1 MKLLSIVACA
11 ALLSGCQSFLAV
23 NPKLSPAAQERQAET
38 AQGFYKALGER
49 LRYCGIVGT
58 IDLNLKASADAGLS
72 NTAGINCPAKPWE
85 AGEGMTPE
93 EVAALA
99 SEAARK
105 VLEEFT
111 APSGTSG
118 APR

>member
-1 MKLLSIVACA
+1 MKMLTMVACA

-23 NPKLSPAAQERQAET
+23 NPKLSPEVQERQAET

-58 IDLNLKASADAGLS
+58 IDLNLKASTDAGLS

-85 AGEGMTPE
+85 SQEQAPQAMTPE
-93 EVAALA
+93 VVAMIAA
-99 SEAARK
+99 EAARK

-111 APSGTSG
+111 E
-118 APR
+118 PRNR